1 MKKSVYIA
9 YTGGTIGMK
18 LTGRHYLPVSNYLQ
32 EEMAA
37 IPAFGHD
44 ALPTYTINEYNPLL
58 DSPNMTPADWSR
70 IARDI
75 YDHYDEYDGFI
86 VLHGTDTMAYTASAL
101 AFMFDGL
108 RKPVIVTGSQ
118 IPLCEIRNDAQENL
132 ITALMLATADQ
143 PIPEVTLYFNSQL
156 LRGCRTVKVDADGFD
171 AFDSP
176 NFPPLAEVG
185 IEVEVNHQLVKQ
197 PQRDDL
203 QLQEITE
210 PGVGALRLFPGISA
224 DVLENMLRPPLQGL
238 VLETYGTGNGPTND
252 GRFLDVLKA
261 AADRGVVIVNV
272 TQCLR
277 GTVDLTKYET
287 GTRLADAGVISGY
300 DMTAEAALTKLAYL
314 LSINKEPEW
323 VKQKIQEDLRGELTG
338 VERLIG

>member
-1 MKKSVYIA
+1 MKKQVYIA

-18 LTGRHYLPVSNYLQ
+18 RIGRHYLPVSNYLQ

-37 IPAFGHD
+37 IPAFSHET
-44 ALPTYTINEYNPLL
+44 LPDYTIHEYTPLL

-75 YDHYDEYDGFI
+75 YDHYHDYDGFI

-108 RKPVIVTGSQ
+108 TKPVIVTGSQ
-118 IPLCEIRNDAQENL
+118 IPLCEIRNDAQDNL
-132 ITALMLATADQ
+132 ITALMLAASHQ

-156 LRGCRTVKVDADGFD
+156 LRGCRTVKVDADSFD
-171 AFDSP
+171 AFASP

-185 IEVEVNHQLVKQ
+185 VEVEMNHQLIKR
-197 PQRDDL
+197 PAAHAL
-203 QLQEITE
+203 LLHEITE
-210 PGVGALRLFPGISA
+210 PGVAALRLFPGIAA
-224 DVLENMLRPPLQGL
+224 DVLDNMLRPPLRGL
-238 VLETYGTGNGPTND
+238 VLETYGAGNGPTND
-252 GRFLDVLKA
+252 GRFLEVLNA
-261 AADRGVVIVNV
+261 AAARGVVIVNV

-287 GTRLADAGVISGY
+287 GTLLADVGVTSGF

-314 LSINKEPEW
+314 LSLNKEPAW
-323 VKQKIQEDLRGELTG
+323 VREKMQENLRGELTRPG
-338 VERLIG
+338 G

>member
-18 LTGRHYLPVSNYLQ
+18 LIGRNYLPVSNYLQ

-37 IPAFGHD
+37 IPAFSHES
-44 ALPTYTINEYNPLL
+44 LPNYTIREYSPLL

-75 YDHYDEYDGFI
+75 YSHYGEYDGFI

-108 RKPVIVTGSQ
+108 KKPIIVTGSQ
-118 IPLCEIRNDAQENL
+118 IPLCEIRNDAQDNL
-132 ITALMLATADQ
+132 ITALMLAAADR
-143 PIPEVTLYFNSQL
+143 PIPEVALYFNSQL
-156 LRGCRTVKVDADGFD
+156 LRGCRTVKIDADSFD
-171 AFDSP
+171 AFASP
-176 NFPPLAEVG
+176 NFPPLAVVG
-185 IEVEVNHQLVKQ
+185 VDVEVNHHLIT
-197 PQRDDL
+197 PL
-203 QLQEITE
+203 LGENLELQEITE

-224 DVLENMLRPPLQGL
+224 DVLDNMLRPPLLGL
-238 VLETYGTGNGPTND
+238 VLETYGSGNGPTND
-252 GRFLDVLKA
+252 GRFLEVLKA
-261 AADRGVVIVNV
+261 ATDRGVVIVNC

-287 GTRLADAGVISGY
+287 GTLLADAGVISGF
-300 DMTAEAALTKLAYL
+300 DLTAEAALTKLAYL
-314 LSINKEPEW
+314 LSINKEPDW
-323 VKQKIQEDLRGELTG
+323 VKARMQENLRGELTALLG
-338 VERLIG
+338 